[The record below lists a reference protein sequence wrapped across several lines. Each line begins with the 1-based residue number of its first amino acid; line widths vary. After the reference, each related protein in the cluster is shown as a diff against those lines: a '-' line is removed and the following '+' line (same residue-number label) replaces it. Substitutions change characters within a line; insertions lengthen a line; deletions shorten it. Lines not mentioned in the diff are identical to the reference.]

1 MLKILIITKKTG
13 SAGKHAVVLRH
24 TIEQI
29 NRHKKEM
36 NTFLCNLYRYH
47 EISMKNATIF
57 SLN

>member
-36 NTFLCNLYRYH
+36 NTFYVIY
-47 EISMKNATIF
+47 IGIMKF
-57 SLN
+57 R